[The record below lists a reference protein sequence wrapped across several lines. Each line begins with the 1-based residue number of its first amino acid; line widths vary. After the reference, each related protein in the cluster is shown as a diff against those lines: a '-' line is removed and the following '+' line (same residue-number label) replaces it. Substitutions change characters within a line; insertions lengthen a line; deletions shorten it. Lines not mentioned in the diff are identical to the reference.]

1 MTKRPQPPNTI
12 RLKIKDNTRVTR
24 KEILDALDVQYKNL
38 EMVEIISQ
46 IYNNKTWYITFREN
60 YKIEEI
66 VNKIL
71 SVKSQEILMQDANNI
86 VEFEYAV
93 YKISWLPH
101 RANTDIAK
109 KFIESKIIHQPDFN
123 IESVTKE
130 FYKDKDQP
138 EREKM
143 FIETGNIRVK
153 VKYNKNFSIPKI
165 SGTHEIK
172 VDDFEDKKILVTKLG
187 EKECYLCKQTG
198 HYKRD
203 CPDKE
208 KASKSFSNRVN
219 RMDDMPDAQ
228 GGEEGEDEE
237 TGEDENKSQNGEKKD
252 ENGEGEGEE
261 EGGQGENGMASS
273 QDGNN
278 DEKMNSSNIDG
289 QNTEE
294 NLTIASITNELK
306 EKFGN
311 KDDAWNENFQNE
323 GKSKETVKR
332 TRDNL
337 DSSAS
342 STASP
347 DQKVLK
353 NSSDN
358 MEKPNG
364 KKEKQGKNRNSS
376 SNKIEEDSN
385 V

>member
-1 MTKRPQPPNTI
+1 
-12 RLKIKDNTRVTR
+12 
-24 KEILDALDVQYKNL
+24 
-38 EMVEIISQ
+38 
-46 IYNNKTWYITFREN
+46 
-60 YKIEEI
+60 
-66 VNKIL
+66 
-71 SVKSQEILMQDANNI
+71 
-86 VEFEYAV
+86 
-93 YKISWLPH
+93 
-101 RANTDIAK
+101 
-109 KFIESKIIHQPDFN
+109 
-123 IESVTKE
+123 VTKE

-143 FIETGNIRVK
+143 YIETGNIRVK
-153 VKYNKNFSIPKI
+153 VKYNKNFTIPKI

-172 VDDFEDKKILVTKLG
+172 VDEFEDKKILVTKLG

-219 RMDDMPDAQ
+219 RMDEMPDAQ

-252 ENGEGEGEE
+252 ENGRGGGEEE

-294 NLTIASITNELK
+294 NLTITSITNELK

-323 GKSKETVKR
+323 EKAKEAAKR

-347 DQKVLK
+347 EQKVLK
-353 NSSDN
+353 NNDD
-358 MEKPNG
+358 
-364 KKEKQGKNRNSS
+364 KKEKPTGKTGKNNSGS
-376 SNKIEEDSN
+376 KKVEKGPN